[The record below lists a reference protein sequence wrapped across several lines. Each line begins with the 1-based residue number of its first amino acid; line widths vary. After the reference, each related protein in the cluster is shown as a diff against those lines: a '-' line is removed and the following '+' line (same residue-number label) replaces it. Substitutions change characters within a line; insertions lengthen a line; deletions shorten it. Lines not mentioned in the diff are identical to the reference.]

1 MSFKLLAIRPI
12 KDCDSGILK
21 GLVPNCIYQF
31 YNEYDF
37 YYKQNSETE
46 ELQSYIEYQERNLI
60 DKSKKKDLALIYK
73 SIEAIKKT
81 EIVPHGLFGTN
92 INISAI
98 VGQNGSGKS
107 SILELFYY
115 LMYKY
120 ATEHNLVINKKDF
133 KSNRKLEVE
142 VFFEDEN
149 YNIIIHRYTEQEDF
163 LGVFDLKHKDLLY
176 LSDSKYSNFLN
187 YQCYSIA
194 LNYSIYGLNS
204 HVTGNW
210 LDALFHKNDGYR
222 TPIVINPYRENGNID
237 INNEYILAQSRL
249 LLSYYLIN
257 KKSLLEDVQISTVE
271 FQLEILK
278 HQFITRYDEM
288 TEQNIKVSLSE
299 IYKELIRKNSFFYDN
314 LTKEREVNLL
324 VKKILEEDIII
335 DYDKDHF
342 IFRNSIEFKNFNIEH
357 VEFKLLNILYIL
369 KKIYKITQNYKE
381 YEVFKQLF
389 VQNKDESKDHPD
401 ISQKTINVNIRE
413 LTKIYTDYFYR
424 IFRNLL
430 EEYFKEQEIEY
441 IDLSLLS
448 KNDKLKLI
456 SFLEKVDNRFLK
468 KIHIRSL
475 DNFHSYFDIILHGYF
490 DIIEN
495 GYLDVRN
502 TNIKNRNLISFIFNS
517 VIHNINSKEVTD
529 LRDLIYSS
537 VDYIFTRDNSRKS
550 FQLDF
555 NEMKNLLFLKL
566 YTDESHITFKLKQAI
581 SYFEKGFFEN
591 IKGYVW
597 DDVLKQF
604 SIELNQQY
612 LENQSINTIPLAF
625 VQPMVMVVKTKE
637 TNEQIIRKLIND
649 NKLSEYPF
657 NELSSG
663 EQQLIHSILTVIYHL
678 YNLKSIDGLHKQTY
692 INLIFDEIELYFHP
706 EYQRIYVSNLIKALK
721 DIDKK
726 EVLKFN
732 ILLSTHSPFILSD
745 IPSQNTLKLKEGVP
759 VKDSNRLNS
768 FGANIHD
775 LLSDE
780 FFMNNG
786 FVGKHAYD
794 KIAITLN
801 WLKIKANEINQSK
814 EYSYDIDNNI
824 ELINFNSPEDE
835 YNYHRNI
842 IELIGEPLVKNK
854 LRTMFL
860 KLEENDPSFLKDEL
874 EKARLRVFELEK
886 KLSNA

>member
-204 HVTGNW
+204 NVTGNW
-210 LDALFHKNDGYR
+210 LDALFIKNDGYR